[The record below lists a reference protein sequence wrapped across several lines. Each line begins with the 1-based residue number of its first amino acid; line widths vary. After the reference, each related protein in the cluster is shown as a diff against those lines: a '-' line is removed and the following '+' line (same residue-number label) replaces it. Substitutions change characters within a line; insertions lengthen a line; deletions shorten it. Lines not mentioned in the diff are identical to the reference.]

1 MQLTKPQQTIA
12 YNNSRFRVVSAG
24 RRFGKTF
31 LAIRDL
37 CYFARLPNKN
47 VIYLAP
53 TYRQAKTVVWDD
65 LKQRLQDLRWV
76 KKINETELTVRLV
89 NGSKISLRGSDNPDS
104 LRGIGI
110 DFVVFDEFADVDPT
124 TWEYVIRPALA
135 TTKGHA
141 LWIGTP
147 KGKGNHFYDLFE
159 WAQDQNDWATFKYT
173 SIEGGQ
179 IPPEEIELAR
189 KEMDDRTFRQEMMA
203 DWVDYKGLVY
213 FAFNEKHIERHNAT
227 TDNIYIG
234 MDFNIDP
241 GSAVIA
247 TKNKD
252 GLHICDEV
260 ELRNSNTFEM
270 VEEIQRR
277 YPQSR
282 ITVFPDPA
290 GAARKTSSHT
300 TDHRILANAG
310 MNVQTRRSHPPVR
323 DRINSVNSAFSSNKI
338 KIDPKCKS
346 LRNCLNKLSYREGS
360 NDQDKNSGLDHMPD
374 ALGYMVEFLY
384 PITRVQ
390 PPRVE
395 PGRWA
400 INAPPLRRFG

>member
-1 MQLTKPQQTIA
+1 MQLTAPQQTIA
-12 YNNSRFRVVSAG
+12 NNSSRFRVVSAG

-37 CYFARLPNKN
+37 CYFARIPNRN
-47 VIYLAP
+47 IYYVAP

-65 LKQRLQDLRWV
+65 LKQRLKDLRWV
-76 KKINETELTVRLV
+76 KKVNETELTVRLV
-89 NGSKISLRGSDNPDS
+89 NGSKISLRGSDNPDA
-104 LRGIGI
+104 LRGVSL

-135 TTKGHA
+135 DKQGHA

-147 KGKGNHFYDLFE
+147 KGKGNHFYDLYE
-159 WAQDQNDWATFKYT
+159 WAQDQTDWATFKY
-173 SIEGGQ
+173 SSVEGGQ
-179 IPPEEIELAR
+179 IPPEEIELA
-189 KEMDDRTFRQEMMA
+189 KHEMDERTFKQEFLA

-213 FAFNEKHIERHNAT
+213 FAFQEQHIEKYTGPVH
-227 TDNIYIG
+227 NIYIG

-241 GSAVIA
+241 GSAVVSIK
-247 TKNKD
+247 TPE
-252 GLHICDEV
+252 GLHIFDEI
-260 ELRNSNTFEM
+260 ELRNSNTFDM
-270 VEEIQRR
+270 TSEIQKR
-277 YPQSR
+277 YGQSR
-282 ITVFPDPA
+282 VTVFPDPA
-290 GAARKTSSHT
+290 GAARKTSSNT
-300 TDHRILANAG
+300 TDHKILANAG
-310 MNVQTRRSHPPVR
+310 FNVISRRAHPPVR

-374 ALGYMVEFLY
+374 ALGYMVEYLY

-395 PGRWA
+395 PSRWA
-400 INAPPLRRFG
+400 INAPPVRRFG

>member
-1 MQLTKPQQTIA
+1 MQLTAPQQTIA
-12 YNNSRFRVVSAG
+12 HNSSRFRVVSAG

-53 TYRQAKTVVWDD
+53 TCRQAKSVVWDD

-135 TTKGHA
+135 TTQGHA

-147 KGKGNHFYDLFE
+147 KGKGNHFYDLYE
-159 WAQDQNDWATFKYT
+159 WAQDQNDWATFKFT
-173 SIEGGQ
+173 SIDGGQ
-179 IPPEEIELAR
+179 IPLEEIELAR

-213 FAFNEKHIERHNAT
+213 FAVNETHIEKHNAT

-270 VEEIQRR
+270 VDEIQRR
-277 YPQSR
+277 YPLSR

-290 GAARKTSSHT
+290 GAARKTSSNT
-300 TDHRILANAG
+300 TDHKILSNAG
-310 MNVQTRRSHPPVR
+310 FNVQVRRAHPPVR

-360 NDQDKNSGLDHMPD
+360 NEQDKNSGLDHMPD
-374 ALGYMVEFLY
+374 ALGYMIEFLY